1 MKKKALA
8 TKMAAFVMAGAMTM
22 SMGGFTAFAVDTP
35 AAAPTLTKKVTTNG
49 KTHAPNTTFEFEVKP
64 TNNVY
69 EETAIDKNGIPGG
82 LTLKNEGKIIFVPG
96 TLKTDYTNNTEFE
109 IHRELFQSRP
119 GRYHYVITEKTGNY
133 EGIHY
138 SQESKEVIVYV
149 YAYTD
154 PQTKATSLKYAL
166 TGLGAENTKL
176 TNIEFTNEYG
186 SSENE
191 KEVQKLEIVK
201 KVEGTFSSLDDEFE
215 LTIKVDQQKETGTH
229 GEYELYYAEKNG
241 DVANPIT
248 LQSGS
253 AQTVTIKGNENIIIY
268 GLTKGDVVSVTETN
282 TKGYTPKYEISGSV
296 ARTSASDNDPFVGSV
311 IVTDNDDN
319 GKLTITNTRDAA
331 TPTGIV
337 TEYAPYILLV
347 AAAGAFAV
355 LFLRRK
361 KEEF

>member
-64 TNNVY
+64 TNNAY
-69 EETAIDKNGIPGG
+69 EETAIDKNGILGG
-82 LTLKNEGKIIFVPG
+82 LTLSNDGKISFVPG
-96 TLKTDYTNNTEFE
+96 TLKNDYTNSTAFE
-109 IHRELFQSRP
+109 IHEAAFQGKP
-119 GRYHYVITEKTGNY
+119 GRYHYVITEKPGNY
-133 EGIHY
+133 EGIKY
-138 SQESKEVIVYV
+138 SGESKEVIVYV
-149 YAYTD
+149 YTYTD
-154 PQTKATSLKYAL
+154 PGTKATSLKYAL
-166 TGLGAENTKL
+166 TGLDTDDAKL

-186 SSENE
+186 SSGNE
-191 KEVQKLEIVK
+191 KEVQKLEIEK
-201 KVEGTFSSLDDEFE
+201 KVEGTFSSLDDEFT
-215 LTIKVDQQKETGTH
+215 LTIKVDQQSKEGTH

-241 DVANPIT
+241 DGVNPIT
-248 LQSGS
+248 LQSGL
-253 AQTVTIKGNENIIIY
+253 AQTVTIKGNDNIIIY

-296 ARTSASDNDPFVGSV
+296 TRTSESNNDPFVGSV

-347 AAAGAFAV
+347 VAAGAFAV